1 MDVREAVEA
10 DAESLASLTGA
21 PVDAMRTII
30 HDRTVRVAVEGK
42 SDVDERIL
50 GVVSFDARPEVVH
63 VTQLDG
69 DRAACERLLEEPVA
83 FARDEDMAVEVL
95 VTEDE
100 TDVRAV
106 AEAAGFERA
115 GRGPRFEGEP
125 TVRYRLDPM

>member
-1 MDVREAVEA
+1 MEVREAVED
-10 DAESLASLTGA
+10 DAESLASITGA

-30 HDRTVRVAVEGK
+30 HDRTVRVAVDGGDE
-42 SDVDERIL
+42 ERIL

-83 FARDEDMAVEVL
+83 FARNEGMAVEVL
-95 VTEDE
+95 VPESE
-100 TDVRAV
+100 SSVQEV

-115 GRGPRFEGEP
+115 GSGPRFEGKP
-125 TVRYRLDPM
+125 TVRYRLDA